1 MTLTLTDLQ
10 YRILELIVENSDSD
24 LGRFNRADSLA
35 EDLDPKAK
43 LSDVQSAL
51 VVLEKKHFIVSSSAK
66 SYSPT
71 PQGRKEI

>member
-10 YRILELIVENSDSD
+10 YRILELIVENSDAD
-24 LGRFNRADSLA
+24 LGRFNRAESLVQ
-35 EDLDPKAK
+35 DLEPTDTITA
-43 LSDVQSAL
+43 VQSAL